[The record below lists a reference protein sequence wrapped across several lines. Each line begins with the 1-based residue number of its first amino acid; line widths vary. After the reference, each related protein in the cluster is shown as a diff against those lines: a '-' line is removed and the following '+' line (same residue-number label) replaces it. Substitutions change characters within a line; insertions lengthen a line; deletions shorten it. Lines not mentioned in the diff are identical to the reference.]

1 MTRLDAVQGHTI
13 EPAFPFGSSPIRQRR
28 LTALILTPRQQ
39 RTIAQPVAVEG
50 IGYWSG
56 HDVRVEFRPAAASTG
71 LVFVRADLPGT
82 PRIPAAVAHRVEVPR
97 RTALACH
104 KASVEMIEHI
114 LAALAGLAIDNCE
127 VWVNQPEMPGC
138 DGSSQPFVEAM
149 DQAGVVV
156 QDAVRDQ
163 LVVRE
168 ITRLGNDDSW
178 IEARPASTPG
188 LSIRYR
194 LDYGSNNAIG
204 RQTLTM
210 NVNPKTFREQLANC
224 RTFMLKEEADWLLAQ
239 GLGVRASMKDLLV
252 FGDLGP
258 IDNTLR
264 FSDECVRHKILDM
277 VGDFAL
283 SGCDIIGQFWRTR
296 AGTG

>member
-1 MTRLDAVQGHTI
+1 LIQ
-13 EPAFPFGSSPIRQRR
+13 SS
-28 LTALILTPRQQ
+28 RQQ
-39 RTIAQPVAVEG
+39 RTIAQPVAVQG
-50 IGYWSG
+50 FGYWSG
-56 HDVRVEFRPAAASTG
+56 RDVRVEFRPAAPSTG
-71 LVFVRADLPGT
+71 VVFVREDLPGT
-82 PRIPAAVAHRVEVPR
+82 PRIPAAVAHRVEIPR
-97 RTALACH
+97 RTALACN
-104 KASVEMIEHI
+104 KATVEMIEHI

-138 DGSSQPFVEAM
+138 DGSSQPYVDAI
-149 DQAGVVV
+149 DRAGVVL
-156 QDAVRDQ
+156 QEAVRDQ

-168 ITRLGNDDSW
+168 ITRLGDEDSW

-204 RQTLTM
+204 RQTLTLA
-210 NVNPKTFREQLANC
+210 VDPKTFREQLANC

-239 GLGVRASMKDLLV
+239 GLGARASMKDLLV

-264 FSDECVRHKILDM
+264 FPDECVRHKILDM

-283 SGCDIIGQFWRTR
+283 AGCDIVGQFVAYRSGHR
-296 AGTG
+296 LNAEMVRVLLAEGSRVVGAPSRRKSA